1 MFDFLK
7 FFTALQGVFQ
17 DTKRKV
23 LLKGVFRDS
32 KNGTFDSGRRRYLE
46 QMKGK
51 AVQKMETAN
60 FEFILDIFKTLT
72 TELPEQ
78 MLYRDNGDIIELRTV
93 DSTEIIRHKGS
104 EDNGWKLVGC
114 QTVEA
119 A

>member
-23 LLKGVFRDS
+23 LLKGVFQDS

-72 TELPEQ
+72 IELPEQ
-78 MLYRDNGDIIELRTV
+78 MLYREDGDSFELKTL
-93 DSTEIIRHKGS
+93 DSIGS
-104 EDNGWKLVGC
+104 CLPLELHDGWKLVGS
-114 QTVEA
+114 QMAEVA
-119 A
+119 